1 MATIP
6 ATQKFHTVPDTVDTV
21 DKGSAQAASDRKI
34 YTMQDIQDTV
44 TAGGGVDGSG
54 TTNTIPLWS
63 DSNTLTDS
71 KLVADGDNFVIPET
85 FIHDGDTN
93 TSFGFSA
100 TDEVSITTGGSLGIR
115 CNATATRLYHGG
127 NEKMVTQ
134 STGVKVDGQMNLN
147 ALNTAPASASDT
159 GTTGEIRWVADAV
172 YLCIATDTWVKATLA
187 TF

>member
-54 TTNTIPLWS
+54 TAETIPLWS

-85 FIHDGDTN
+85 FVHAGDTD
-93 TSFGFSA
+93 TSFGF
-100 TDEVSITTGGSLGIR
+100 TDADEISITTGGTLGIK
-115 CNATATRLYHGG
+115 CTSSATRLYHGG
-127 NEKMVTQ
+127 SEKMVVQ
-134 STGVKVDGQMNLN
+134 NEGVKVTGQMNLN

-172 YLCIATDTWVKATLA
+172 YLCIATDTWVKADLA